1 MLNLN
6 KRSELTQRVIVGFL
20 GGVGMI
26 GAIYYGA
33 WTYFALFLVIS
44 IATILEFYKLLR
56 LEEHLPLRT
65 YGTSLGILIYCLTF
79 FIELDIISMKW
90 MYLVFVGFTSAY
102 LIKLYNKAD
111 KQPFK
116 NLAYTFLGVMYCSVP
131 FALIHTYV
139 FFDTQYHYEILIG
152 AMLILWA
159 NDSGAYFSGKTFGRR
174 KLFERISPK
183 KTWEGSIGGA
193 ALAVTVSLVFSHF
206 YTSLEAWRWVTI
218 AIIIVVTGTYGDLV
232 ESLFKR
238 SMSIKDS
245 GTTLPGHG
253 GFLDRFDGLL
263 LSAPFIAAFLRI
275 FPPNF

>member
-6 KRSELTQRVIVGFL
+6 NRSELTQRVIVGAL

-26 GAIYYGA
+26 GAIYFGV
-33 WTYFALFLVIS
+33 WTYFGLFLIIS
-44 IATILEFYKLLR
+44 VATILEFYKLLR

-65 YGTSLGILIYCLTF
+65 YGTCLGILIYCLTF
-79 FIELDIISMKW
+79 FMELNIISTKW

-102 LIKLYNKAD
+102 LIKLYNKED

-206 YTSLEAWRWVTI
+206 FNSLEAWRWVTI